1 MKRICVCAHTWARHT
16 HTHTQLFYWTVLV
29 LQTDTV
35 NKEYIFLRKVN
46 KEYIPIYPKT
56 HRLLCLL
63 NHLSSR
69 SSFPFP
75 ETAWLITNV
84 QKIRASE
91 QPIVQITQKRY
102 EHFHHGSQ
110 SRSRPPTRRALRR
123 IGLGNSDRYRVIRA
137 KCYIESSKNSEK
149 NTANLKK
156 NVDI

>member
-1 MKRICVCAHTWARHT
+1 MHLYNLPTYEKYIIVLVTSFVHITWKIILQLLNYCVLLNHSTLTNSCFKWREYVCARTHERVT

-29 LQTDTV
+29 LQIETV

-75 ETAWLITNV
+75 E
-84 QKIRASE
+84 K
-91 QPIVQITQKRY
+91 VQIYKR
-102 EHFHHGSQ
+102 S
-110 SRSRPPTRRALRR
+110 AW
-123 IGLGNSDRYRVIRA
+123 
-137 KCYIESSKNSEK
+137 
-149 NTANLKK
+149 
-156 NVDI
+156 